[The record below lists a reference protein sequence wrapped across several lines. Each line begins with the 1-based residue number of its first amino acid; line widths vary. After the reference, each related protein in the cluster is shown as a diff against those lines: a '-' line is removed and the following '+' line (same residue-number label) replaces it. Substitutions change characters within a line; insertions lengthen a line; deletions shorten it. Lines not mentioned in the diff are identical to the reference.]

1 MLDLLLRGNAVWFGV
16 PAIFGTAVFV
26 VRLVLMLVG
35 GAGLADAD
43 VDATHVPDATHPDPT
58 GAFKAL
64 SFQSIIAFAMGFGW
78 AGLAGLH
85 GFKWGI
91 GAAILLGLG
100 GGLVMVWLLASLLR
114 GMYELNSSGNI
125 APESAIGA
133 EGRVYASIPERGG
146 GSGQVK
152 VIVKERQRIYNA
164 VSQGPACPTTTRV
177 RIVGVLDERTLTV
190 EPV

>member
-26 VRLVLMLVG
+26 VRLVLMPVG
-35 GAGLADAD
+35 GAGPADAD

-58 GAFKAL
+58 GAFEAL
-64 SFQSIIAFAMGFGW
+64 SFQSIIAFARGFGW

-85 GFKWGI
+85 GFKWEI
-91 GAAILLGLG
+91 GASILLGLG

-152 VIVKERQRIYNA
+152 VIVKERQRTYNA